1 MKDVLR
7 PLPFGARLLLN
18 VAMQIHHVTPILAFA
33 LLPSTPA
40 LRAQSSSAP
49 DATASRSPAAP
60 PSIEAVSAERIE
72 IDGRLDE
79 ATWQRGTEAG
89 NFTQVEPR
97 DGAPPSQRTSVRVA
111 VDGGALFIAA
121 RLYDTSPDAIVARLG
136 RRDSQTNSDAFTVS
150 IDSYHDHRT
159 AFQFGVNAAGVKF
172 DGMTPNDSQD
182 ADASWDPVWEVATRI
197 DSAGWIVEMRIP
209 LSQLRFASDSTSTW
223 GVNFERY
230 ILRTGETV
238 RWAWVPN
245 SETGFA
251 SRFGHL
257 DALGDLGAAKRN
269 RLEIMPYSVV
279 QGDFDTAADEAN
291 PFFDGTSGGMQL
303 GADFK
308 YGVSNSITLTG
319 TINPDFG
326 QVEADA
332 AEVNLTVFETYFNE
346 RRPFFVEGA
355 NLFRFGA
362 GSSGTIFGSPQLFYS
377 RRIGRP
383 PSAAAPRDAEFSQ
396 VPEVTQIL
404 GAAKL
409 SGRVAG
415 WSVGLLDAVTA
426 REIARFRL
434 PAEDSD
440 ESVVEPLTNYS
451 VLSLRRDLRGGRTGL
466 GLMGTSVIRDIDE
479 PSLNFLRETAHTA
492 GLDFYH
498 RFGRN
503 QYALSGTL
511 SGSRI
516 SGDSIAIAGAQRSSA
531 RYFQRPDQDY
541 MTYDPSARDLSGYA
555 VSASGGKVAGS
566 WLVGS
571 DFFATS
577 PGFEIN
583 DVGFQQSA
591 DRIFL
596 GGRINRR
603 WLTGVG
609 PFRYAQSYVNA
620 SRTFNYDQ
628 TRVGSGVFTGVYGQL
643 RNLWSGNIDFA
654 RNQSFQS
661 DRTTRGGPLLLI
673 PPQWQLS
680 GQLSSDSRRRATA
693 YVYGSRR
700 VNESG
705 GHGETAGFGITFRP
719 SSAITLSAD
728 PAYSN
733 THAKSGYLFAY
744 ADPTAVATYGRRHL
758 MADLDQTTFDIT
770 LRSDLALSPVM
781 SLQFHAQPFTS
792 AVDYT
797 VFKSFERPRKL
808 EFLEYGTG
816 GSTLEYDA
824 QSRAYRLDADG
835 PGASPEVS
843 LGDPDFRLRS
853 LRANLVL
860 RWEYRPGSTVYL
872 AWAHGRSMVSE
883 NPEFDVR
890 SDFSD
895 LLRDDQRNRLVL
907 KVSYWINP

>member
-1 MKDVLR
+1 
-7 PLPFGARLLLN
+7 
-18 VAMQIHHVTPILAFA
+18 MQIRNLLAMAA
-33 LLPSTPA
+33 LLTGATA
-40 LRAQSSSAP
+40 LDAQHTSSP
-49 DATASRSPAAP
+49 DASASRSTAAPP
-60 PSIEAVSAERIE
+60 PSIEAVIAERIQ

-79 ATWQRGTEAG
+79 PTWQRGTAATQ
-89 NFTQVEPR
+89 FTQVEPT
-97 DGAPPSQRTSVRVA
+97 DGAQPSQRTSVRVA
-111 VDGGALFIAA
+111 VDAGDLFIAA
-121 RLYDTSPDAIVARLG
+121 RLHDTSPEQIVARLG
-136 RRDSQTNSDAFTVS
+136 RRDSGTNSDAFTVS

-172 DGMTPNDSQD
+172 DGITSNDAQNS
-182 ADASWDPVWEVATRI
+182 DASWDPVWEVATRV
-197 DSAGWIVEMRIP
+197 DSAGWSVEMRIP
-209 LSQLRFASDSTSTW
+209 LSQLRFASDSISTW

-230 ILRTGETV
+230 ILRTGERV
-238 RWAWVPN
+238 RWAWVPS

-257 DALGDLGAAKRN
+257 DALGDLAQAKRN
-269 RLEIMPYSVV
+269 RLEVMPYSVV
-279 QGDFDTAADEAN
+279 QGDFDTAADKAN
-291 PFFDGTSGGMQL
+291 PFFNGRSGGLQL

-308 YGVSNSITLTG
+308 YGVSNAVTLTG

-362 GSSGTIFGSPQLFYS
+362 GSSGTIFGAPQLFYS

-383 PSAAAPRDAEFSQ
+383 PSAGAPRDAEFSQ

-409 SGRVAG
+409 SGRIAG

-426 REIARFRL
+426 KETARFRL

-440 ESVVEPLTNYS
+440 EAVVEPLTNYS
-451 VLSLRRDLRGGRTGL
+451 VLSLRRDLRGGRTGV

-479 PSLNFLRETAHTA
+479 PSLNFLRETAQSG

-498 RFGRN
+498 RFGGN
-503 QYALSGTL
+503 QYSLSGTF

-516 SGDSIAIAGAQRSSA
+516 SGDSVAIAGAQRSSA

-541 MTYDPSARDLSGYA
+541 MKYDPSARDLSGYA
-555 VSASGGKVAGS
+555 VSASGGKVAGA

-571 DFFATS
+571 DFIATS

-591 DRIFL
+591 DRVFV
-596 GGRINRR
+596 GGRITRR
-603 WLTGVG
+603 WVTGIG
-609 PFRYAQSYVNA
+609 PVRYAQTYLNA
-620 SRTFNYDQ
+620 SRTWNYER
-628 TRVGSGVFTGVYGQL
+628 TLVGAGYFTGVYAQL
-643 RNLWSGNIDFA
+643 RNLWSASVDVVLNPT
-654 RNQSFQS
+654 FQS
-661 DRTTRGGPLLLI
+661 DRLTRGGPLLLI
-673 PPQWQLS
+673 PPQWQVNA
-680 GQLSSDSRRRATA
+680 QVTSDSRRRATA
-693 YVYGSRR
+693 YVYGSARE
-700 VNESG
+700 NESG
-705 GHGETAGFGITFRP
+705 GHGQTAGLGITVRP
-719 SSAITLSAD
+719 SSAITVSAT

-733 THAKSGYLFAY
+733 THTKGGYLFAY
-744 ADPTAVATYGRRHL
+744 ADPTAVTTYGRRHL
-758 MADLDQTTFDIT
+758 MSDLDQTTFDVT
-770 LRSDLALSPVM
+770 LRSDLAISPTM
-781 SLQFHAQPFTS
+781 SLQLYAQPFTS

-797 VFKSFERPRKL
+797 VFKSFEKPRTL
-808 EFLEYGTG
+808 DFLEYGTN
-816 GSTLEYDA
+816 GSTIEHDSQA
-824 QSRAYRLDADG
+824 RTYRVDADG
-835 PGASPEVS
+835 PGASPEVAF
-843 LGDPDFRLRS
+843 GDPDFRLRS

-872 AWAHGRSMVSE
+872 SWAHGRSMISE
-883 NPEFDVR
+883 SPEFDVG

-907 KVSYWINP
+907 KVSYWFNT

>member
-1 MKDVLR
+1 MKDVLL
-7 PLPFGARLLLN
+7 PLPFNPGLLLN
-18 VAMQIHHVTPILAFA
+18 VPMQIRPFLSILA
-33 LLPSTPA
+33 LLASAPV
-40 LRAQSSSAP
+40 LHAQSASSP
-49 DATASRSPAAP
+49 DAPGSRTAAAP
-60 PSIEAVSAERIE
+60 PEIQAVVAERID

-79 ATWQRGTEAG
+79 ATWQRGTAASE
-89 NFTQVEPR
+89 FTQVEPR

-111 VDGGALFIAA
+111 VTSGDLYIAA
-121 RLYDTSPDAIVARLG
+121 RLYDTSPDAIVARLD

-172 DGMTPNDSQD
+172 DGTTSNDAQD

-197 DSAGWIVEMRIP
+197 DSEGWTVEMRIP
-209 LSQLRFASDSTSTW
+209 LSQLRFVSDSTSTW

-230 ILRTGETV
+230 IRRTGETG
-238 RWAWVPN
+238 RGAWVPN

-257 DALGDLGAAKRN
+257 DALGDLAAAQRN

-279 QGDFDTAADEAN
+279 QGDFDTAADKAN
-291 PFFDGTSGGMQL
+291 PFFDGSSGGVQL

-308 YGVSNSITLTG
+308 YGVSNSVTLTG

-332 AEVNLTVFETYFNE
+332 AEVNLTVVETYFNE

-383 PSAAAPRDAEFSQ
+383 PSAGAPGDAEFSQ

-409 SGRVAG
+409 SGRIAG

-426 REIARFRL
+426 KETARFRL
-434 PAEDSD
+434 PTEDSD

-466 GLMGTSVIRDIDE
+466 GIMGTSVVRDIDE

-503 QYALSGTL
+503 QYAISGTL

-516 SGDSIAIAGAQRSSA
+516 TGDSIAIASAQRSSA

-541 MTYDPSARDLSGYA
+541 MKYDPSARDLSGYA

-566 WLVGS
+566 WLIGS

-583 DVGFQQSA
+583 DVGFQQAA
-591 DRIFL
+591 DRIFM
-596 GGRINRR
+596 GGRLTRR

-609 PFRYAQSYVNA
+609 PFRYAQSYFNV
-620 SRTFNYDQ
+620 SRTWTYDH
-628 TRVGSGVFTGVYGQL
+628 TRVGAGVFTGVYAQL
-643 RNLWSGNIDFA
+643 RNLWSASIDFS
-654 RNQSFQS
+654 RNQAFQS
-661 DRTTRGGPLLLI
+661 DRMTRGGPLLLI

-680 GQLSSDSRRRATA
+680 GQVTTDSRRRATA
-693 YVYGSRR
+693 YAYGSVRE
-700 VNESG
+700 NDSG
-705 GHGETAGFGITFRP
+705 GHGETAGLGITFRP

-728 PAYSN
+728 PGYSN
-733 THAKSGYLFAY
+733 THTKGGYLFAY
-744 ADPTAVATYGRRHL
+744 GDPTAVATYGRRHL
-758 MADLDQTTFDIT
+758 MSDLDQTTFDVT

-781 SLQFHAQPFTS
+781 SLQFYAQPFTS

-808 EFLEYGTG
+808 DFLEYGTN
-816 GSTLEYDA
+816 GSTLVYDA
-824 QSRAYRLDADG
+824 AARTYRLDADG
-835 PGASPEVS
+835 SGPSPEVAF
-843 LGDPDFRLRS
+843 GDPDFRLRS

-872 AWAHGRSMVSE
+872 AWAHGRSMISE
-883 NPEFDVR
+883 SPEFDVG
-890 SDFSD
+890 SDFSS
-895 LLRDDQRNRLVL
+895 LLRDDQRNRIVL
-907 KVSYWINP
+907 KVSYWFNT

>member
-1 MKDVLR
+1 MKIGN
-7 PLPFGARLLLN
+7 PWA
-18 VAMQIHHVTPILAFA
+18 ILAIA
-33 LLPSTPA
+33 VVATPNV
-40 LRAQSSSAP
+40 LHAQSASSP
-49 DATASRSPAAP
+49 DAPSSRAPAAP
-60 PSIEAVSAERIE
+60 PEIQAVAAERIT

-79 ATWQRGTEAG
+79 ATWQRGVAASE
-89 NFTQVEPR
+89 FTQVEPR
-97 DGAPPSQRTSVRVA
+97 DGAAPSQRTSVRVA
-111 VDGGALFIAA
+111 VDGGDLFIAA
-121 RLYDTSPDAIVARLG
+121 RLHDTSPDAIVARLG

-172 DGMTPNDSQD
+172 DGTTSNDAQD

-197 DSAGWIVEMRIP
+197 DAEGWTVEMRIP

-257 DALGDLGAAKRN
+257 DALGDLASAKRN
-269 RLEIMPYSVV
+269 RLEIMPYTVV
-279 QGDFDTAADEAN
+279 QGDFDTAADKAN
-291 PFFDGTSGGMQL
+291 PFFDGSDGGVQL

-308 YGVSNSITLTG
+308 YGVSNAMTLTG

-383 PSAAAPRDAEFSQ
+383 PSAGAPRDAEFSE

-426 REIARFRL
+426 RETARFRL
-434 PAEDSD
+434 PTENAD

-451 VLSLRRDLRGGRTGL
+451 VLSLRRDLRGGRTGI

-479 PSLNFLRETAHTA
+479 PSLNFLRESAHSA

-503 QYALSGTL
+503 QYAISGTL

-516 SGDSIAIAGAQRSSA
+516 SGDSIAIASAQRSSA

-566 WLVGS
+566 WLLGS
-571 DFFATS
+571 DFYATS

-583 DVGFQQSA
+583 DVGFQQAA
-591 DRIFL
+591 DRMFV
-596 GGRINRR
+596 GGRVNHR
-603 WLTGVG
+603 WLSGIG
-609 PFRYAQSYVNA
+609 PFRYAQAYLNA
-620 SRTFNYDQ
+620 SKTWTYDQ
-628 TRVGSGVFTGVYGQL
+628 TLVGSGVFTGVYAQL
-643 RNLWSGNIDFA
+643 RNLWSANVDFV

-661 DRTTRGGPLLLI
+661 DRSTRGGPLLLI

-680 GQLSSDSRRRATA
+680 GQVTSDSRRRATA
-693 YVYGSRR
+693 YVYGSMRH
-700 VNESG
+700 NESG
-705 GHGETAGFGITFRP
+705 GHGETAGFGVTFRP

-733 THAKSGYLFAY
+733 THTKAGYLFAY
-744 ADPTAVATYGRRHL
+744 ADPTAAATYGRRHL
-758 MADLDQTTFDIT
+758 MSDLDQTTFDIT

-781 SLQFHAQPFTS
+781 SLQFYAQPFTS

-797 VFKSFERPRKL
+797 AFKSFERPRKL
-808 EFLEYGTG
+808 DFLEYGTH
-816 GSTLEYDA
+816 GSTLVYDPEA
-824 QSRAYRLDADG
+824 RAYRLDADG
-835 PGASPEVS
+835 AGASPEVAF
-843 LGDPDFRLRS
+843 GDPDFRLRS

-895 LLRDDQRNRLVL
+895 LLGDDQRNRIVL
-907 KVSYWINP
+907 KVSYWFNP

>member
-1 MKDVLR
+1 
-7 PLPFGARLLLN
+7 
-18 VAMQIHHVTPILAFA
+18 MQLHRVTSILALAMFA
-33 LLPSTPA
+33 GDPA
-40 LRAQSSSAP
+40 LQAQSASSP
-49 DATASRSPAAP
+49 DATATRVAALP
-60 PSIEAVSAERIE
+60 PSITAVSADRIN

-79 ATWQRGTEAG
+79 ATWQSG
-89 NFTQVEPR
+89 NAADDFTQVEPR

-159 AFQFGVNAAGVKF
+159 AFQFGVNAAGVKL
-172 DGMTPNDSQD
+172 DGMTSNDSQN
-182 ADASWDPVWEVATRI
+182 ADASWDPVWEVATRV
-197 DSAGWIVEMRIP
+197 DSAGWTVEMRIP
-209 LSQLRFASDSTSTW
+209 LSQLRFASDSSGTW

-257 DALGDLGAAKRN
+257 DALGDLAAAKRN
-269 RLEIMPYSVV
+269 RLEVMPYTVV
-279 QGDFDTAADEAN
+279 QGDFDTAADKAS
-291 PFFDGTSGGMQL
+291 PFFDGSSGGLQF

-308 YGVSNSITLTG
+308 YGVSNSMTLTG
-319 TINPDFG
+319 TVNPDFG

-362 GSSGTIFGSPQLFYS
+362 GSTGTIFGSPQLFYS

-383 PSAAAPRDAEFSQ
+383 PSGRAPRNAAFSE

-409 SGRVAG
+409 SGRFAG

-426 REIARFRL
+426 KETARFRL
-434 PAEDSD
+434 SGEDSD

-503 QYALSGTL
+503 QYAISGTL

-516 SGDSIAIAGAQRSSA
+516 SGDSIAIAAAQRSSA

-541 MTYDPSARDLSGYA
+541 MKYDPSARDLSGYA

-591 DRIFL
+591 DRVFI
-596 GGRINRR
+596 GGRVNRR
-603 WLTGVG
+603 WLTGIG
-609 PFRYAQSYVNA
+609 PFRQAQSYMNV
-620 SRTFNYDQ
+620 SRTWTYDQ
-628 TRVGSGVFTGVYGQL
+628 TRVGSGVFAGVNGQL
-643 RNLWSGNIDFA
+643 QNLWSGRIDFS

-680 GQLSSDSRRRATA
+680 SQVSSDSRRRATA
-693 YVYGSRR
+693 SVYGSLRE
-700 VNESG
+700 NESG

-733 THAKSGYLFAY
+733 THTKGGYLFAY
-744 ADPTAVATYGRRHL
+744 GDPTAVATYGRRHL
-758 MADLDQTTFDIT
+758 MADLDQTTFDVT

-781 SLQFHAQPFTS
+781 SLQFYAQPFTS

-797 VFKSFERPRKL
+797 VFKAFEQPRTL
-808 EFLEYGTG
+808 DFLEYGKN

-824 QSRAYRLDADG
+824 EARSYRVDADG
-835 PGASPEVS
+835 PGASPAVAF
-843 LGDPDFRLRS
+843 GDPDFRLRS

-883 NPEFDVR
+883 SPEFDVR

-907 KVSYWINP
+907 KVSYWFNT

>member
-1 MKDVLR
+1 LV
-7 PLPFGARLLLN
+7 LN
-18 VAMQIHHVTPILAFA
+18 VPMQIRPFSIALALGIA
-33 LLPSTPA
+33 PVLD
-40 LRAQSSSAP
+40 AQQASSP
-49 DATASRSPAAP
+49 DASATRSTVAP
-60 PSIEAVSAERIE
+60 PPTIQAVSAERIA

-79 ATWQRGTEAG
+79 ATWQRGNAANE
-89 NFTQVEPR
+89 FTQVEPR

-111 VDGGALFIAA
+111 VDAGDLYIAA
-121 RLYDTSPDAIVARLG
+121 RLYDTNPDAIVARLG
-136 RRDSQTNSDAFTVS
+136 RRDSGTNSDAFTVS

-159 AFQFGVNAAGVKF
+159 SFQFGVNAAGVKF
-172 DGMTPNDSQD
+172 DGITSNDAQD
-182 ADASWDPVWEVATRI
+182 ADGSWDPVWDVATRI
-197 DSAGWIVEMRIP
+197 DSEGWTVEMRIP
-209 LSQLRFASDSTSTW
+209 LSQLRFASDSVSTW

-257 DALGDLGAAKRN
+257 DALGDLAQAKRN
-269 RLEIMPYSVV
+269 RLEIMPYTVV
-279 QGDFDTAADEAN
+279 QGDFDTAADKAN
-291 PFFDGTSGGMQL
+291 PFFDGRSGGVQL

-308 YGVSNSITLTG
+308 YGVSNAVTLTG

-383 PSAAAPRDAEFSQ
+383 PSAGAPASAEFSQ

-404 GAAKL
+404 GAAKM
-409 SGRVAG
+409 SGRIAG

-426 REIARFRL
+426 KEKARFRL
-434 PAEDSD
+434 AGEGSD
-440 ESVVEPLTNYS
+440 ENVVEPLTNYS
-451 VLSLRRDLRGGRTGL
+451 VLSLRRDLQGGRTGI
-466 GLMGTSVIRDIDE
+466 GMMGTSVIRDIDE
-479 PSLNFLRETAHTA
+479 PALSFLRETAHT
-492 GLDFYH
+492 GGVDFYH

-503 QYALSGTL
+503 QYSISGTM

-516 SGDSIAIAGAQRSSA
+516 TGDSISIAAAQRSSA

-541 MTYDPSARDLSGYA
+541 MEYDPSARSLSGYA

-566 WLVGS
+566 WLIGS
-571 DFFATS
+571 DFTATS

-591 DRIFL
+591 DRVFV
-596 GGRINRR
+596 GGRLQRR

-609 PFRYAQSYVNA
+609 PFRYAQTYLNA
-620 SRTFNYDQ
+620 SRTYNYDR
-628 TRVGSGVFTGVYGQL
+628 TLVGAGYFTGVYGQL
-643 RNLWSGNIDFA
+643 RNLWSANVDVVL
-654 RNQSFQS
+654 NPSFQS
-661 DRTTRGGPLLLI
+661 DRLTRGGPLLYI
-673 PPQWQLS
+673 PPQWQVS
-680 GQLSSDSRRRATA
+680 AQVTSDSRKRATA
-693 YVYGSRR
+693 YIYGSMRE
-700 VNESG
+700 NESG
-705 GHGETAGFGITFRP
+705 GHAEVAGLGVTFRP
-719 SSAITLSAD
+719 SSAITMSVD
-728 PAYSN
+728 PSYSN
-733 THAKSGYLFAY
+733 THTKGGYLFAY
-744 ADPTAVATYGRRHL
+744 ADPTAAATYGRRHL
-758 MADLDQTTFDIT
+758 MSDLDQTTFDVT

-781 SLQFHAQPFTS
+781 SLQLYAQPFTS

-797 VFKSFERPRKL
+797 VFKAFQRPGTL
-808 EFLEYGTG
+808 DFMEYGAN
-816 GSTLEYDA
+816 GSTLVHDA
-824 QSRAYRLDADG
+824 ANRSYRVDADG
-835 PGASPEVS
+835 PGASPEVAF
-843 LGDPDFRLRS
+843 GDPDFRLRS

-872 AWAHGRSMVSE
+872 AWAHGRSMITES
-883 NPEFDVR
+883 PEFDVG

-895 LLRDDQRNRLVL
+895 LLRDDQRNRIVL
-907 KVSYWINP
+907 KVSYWFTS